1 MKRTESSTKDTLKLS
16 TYASKTILTS
26 YLKVWQVLKESLERY
41 VAQSEVLNTHLLHSC
56 QQLLDSGGIRLD
68 SLGTYIATVLL
79 NKLRAD
85 HPYHPR

>member
-1 MKRTESSTKDTLKLS
+1 MLLS
-16 TYASKTILTS
+16 L
-26 YLKVWQVLKESLERY
+26 
-41 VAQSEVLNTHLLHSC
+41 EVLNIHLLHSC

-79 NKLRAD
+79 NKLLAD

>member
-56 QQLLDSGGIRLD
+56 QQLLDSEGIRLD
-68 SLGTYIATVLL
+68 SLGTYI
-79 NKLRAD
+79 RR
-85 HPYHPR
+85 YGIIE